1 MKLLTILLL
10 ACTFSVQT
18 HAQFF
23 KKKSN
28 EAVNDSTPAAAEESK
43 RDKKGKPS
51 LLTKVITK
59 VAKVAG
65 GTMQTSSTDDLNSI
79 VPSVW
84 NQNNICPGN
93 LGTAEMA
100 FYENWKTSGNMVVLM
115 FTKKNS
121 TGFTKIDGDVTI
133 DGKPAEFATMGVYSA
148 FSGNLTKPQVVE
160 ITTKK
165 GDKSSFTINP
175 PKYAVKVKSIN
186 GSAAETIKI
195 DPSKDMVLELDN
207 QKGSENTVLTV
218 KILAKSAG
226 MKYWSDLGFFP
237 SADKITIPA
246 AYFRNLNNPNSN
258 GMTNYKDSYIQI
270 IRMSREKATNVS
282 GNFKEVEYEN
292 NYEDG
297 RYLEIKPDIEN
308 SKGVTVTGS
317 NKFEEGNVNYE
328 FSKSNAFSSRLF
340 SNVKSIGTVSFAL
353 RGITYDHKQ
362 NTKYNIGGNSYTTTT
377 KTLQFPQLPDEQWDF
392 VLENLYKNLT
402 TVLKEEL
409 KVNIEPI
416 EKVKATDAY
425 ARMEQFSKDDA
436 NTKVEVSR
444 GYKGLKVISNFVPV
458 TESWGPN
465 SNMAKLIKESGIN
478 AILKATLDFEVAWDG
493 SKGVLV
499 PKLAVELIGPN
510 NGDLFPTKYFT
521 SLVIG
526 KGFPFDKV
534 KNGSKVLEVFRIDD
548 LTTQFRKGLK
558 ELMAKEKENGDYDVI
573 WGAK

>member
-1 MKLLTILLL
+1 MKFLLILLV
-10 ACTFSVQT
+10 TFSFSIQSQ
-18 HAQFF
+18 AQLL
-23 KKKSN
+23 KRKTK
-28 EAVNDSTPAAAEESK
+28 EVENDSTPAAAEESK
-43 RDKKGKPS
+43 RDKKGKTN

-65 GTMQTSSTDDLNSI
+65 GTMQTSSTDDLSSI

-84 NQNNICPGN
+84 NQNNICPSN
-93 LGTAEMA
+93 LGTADMA

-121 TGFTKIDGDVTI
+121 MGFTKIDGTVTI

-148 FSGNLTKPQVVE
+148 FSDNLTKPQVVE

-175 PKYAVKVKSIN
+175 PKYAVKLKSIN
-186 GSAAETIKI
+186 GSAAETINI
-195 DPSKDMVLELDN
+195 DPSKDMVLELEN
-207 QKGSENTVLTV
+207 PKGSENTVLAV
-218 KILAKSAG
+218 KILAKSASI
-226 MKYWSDLGFFP
+226 KYWADLGFFP
-237 SADKITIPA
+237 SADKIVIPA
-246 AYFRNLNNPNSN
+246 AYFRNLNNSNSN
-258 GMTNYKDSYIQI
+258 GLTNYKDSYIQI
-270 IRMSREKATNVS
+270 IRLSKEKVANIS
-282 GNFKEVEYEN
+282 GNFKEIEYDN

-297 RYLEIKPDIEN
+297 RYLDIKPDIEN
-308 SKGVTVTGS
+308 SKGISATGS
-317 NKFEEGNVNYE
+317 DKFEDGNVNYE
-328 FSKSNAFSSRLF
+328 FSKPNAFSSKLF
-340 SNVKSIGTVSFAL
+340 SNIKNIGTVSFAL
-353 RGITYDHKQ
+353 RGITYDHKEK
-362 NTKYNIGGNSYTTTT
+362 TKYNIGGNSYTTTT

-392 VLENLYKNLT
+392 VLDNLYKNLS

-409 KVNIEPI
+409 KVDIEPI
-416 EKVKATDAY
+416 EKIKATDAY
-425 ARMEQFSKDDA
+425 SRIQQFSKDDA

-478 AILKATLDFEVAWDG
+478 AILKTTLDFEVAWDG

-510 NGDLFPTKYFT
+510 NGDLFPTKYFS

-526 KGFPFDKV
+526 KGFPMDKM
-534 KNGSKVLEVFRIDD
+534 KAGTKILDIFRISD

-558 ELMAKEKENGDYDVI
+558 ELMAKEKENGDYDII

>member
-1 MKLLTILLL
+1 MKFLLILLV
-10 ACTFSVQT
+10 TFSFSIQSQ
-18 HAQFF
+18 AQLL
-23 KKKSN
+23 KRKTK
-28 EAVNDSTPAAAEESK
+28 EVENDSTPAAAEESK
-43 RDKKGKPS
+43 RDKKGKTN

-65 GTMQTSSTDDLNSI
+65 GTMQTSSTDDLSSI

-84 NQNNICPGN
+84 NQNNICPSN
-93 LGTAEMA
+93 LGTADMA

-121 TGFTKIDGDVTI
+121 MGFTKIDGTVTI

-148 FSGNLTKPQVVE
+148 FSDNLTKPQVVE

-175 PKYAVKVKSIN
+175 PKYAVKLKSIN
-186 GSAAETIKI
+186 GSAAETINI
-195 DPSKDMVLELDN
+195 DPSKDMVLELEN
-207 QKGSENTVLTV
+207 PKGSENTVLAV
-218 KILAKSAG
+218 KVLAKSVG
-226 MKYWSDLGFFP
+226 MKYWADLGFFP
-237 SADKITIPA
+237 SADKIVIPA
-246 AYFRNLNNPNSN
+246 AYFRNLNNTNSN

-270 IRMSREKATNVS
+270 IRTSREKATNMS
-282 GNFKEVEYEN
+282 GNFSEVEYDN

-297 RYLEIKPDIEN
+297 RYLNIKPDIEN

-317 NKFEEGNVNYE
+317 DKFEDGNVSYE
-328 FSKSNAFSSRLF
+328 FSKSNAFSSKLF
-340 SNVKSIGTVSFAL
+340 SNIKNIGTVSFAL
-353 RGITYDHKQ
+353 RGITYDHKEK
-362 NTKYNIGGNSYTTTT
+362 TKYNIGGNSYTTTT

-392 VLENLYKNLT
+392 VLDNLYKNLS

-409 KVNIEPI
+409 KVDIEPI
-416 EKVKATDAY
+416 EKIKATDAY
-425 ARMEQFSKDDA
+425 SRIQQFSKDDA

-510 NGDLFPTKYFT
+510 NGDLFPTKYFS

-526 KGFPFDKV
+526 KGFPMDKM
-534 KNGSKVLEVFRIDD
+534 KAGTKILDIFRISD

-558 ELMAKEKENGDYDVI
+558 ELMAKEKENGDYDII